1 MVTYTWHLSALCPKK
16 GDETDPVIHQN
27 LDDTPNRMVILSRSG
42 ELKRFA
48 IYAPMAK
55 RWLIHQTLGK
65 VIPVDVVGKDFFE
78 IWNPARSF
86 SVFA

>member
-1 MVTYTWHLSALCPKK
+1 
-16 GDETDPVIHQN
+16 
-27 LDDTPNRMVILSRSG
+27 MVILSRSG